1 LQNDACS
8 CNSESG
14 LTRLTVAG
22 TQVGLSGL
30 EELFAQ
36 WRSSGRGA
44 AELSDREILAGLRRR
59 NYVSRGGETQYAA
72 AVLALYARQCSK

>member
-1 LQNDACS
+1 MRNDGCS
-8 CNSESG
+8 CNPESG

-22 TQVGLSGL
+22 AMVGLSGI

-36 WRSSGRGA
+36 WRASGQR
-44 AELSDREILAGLRRR
+44 AEELTDGEILAGLRRR
-59 NYVSRGGETQYAA
+59 NYVIRSVETEYAA